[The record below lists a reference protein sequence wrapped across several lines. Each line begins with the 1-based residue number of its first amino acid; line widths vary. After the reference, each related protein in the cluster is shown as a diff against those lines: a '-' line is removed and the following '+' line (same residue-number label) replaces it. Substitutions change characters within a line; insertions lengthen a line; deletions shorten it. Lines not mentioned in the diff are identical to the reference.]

1 MCLCACVYACV
12 HMLMCVTMWFIDSYP
27 GEYVVPLRAMCAYVH
42 VNTYVATSGHGC
54 LRPAQDQRYYP
65 GGALLVADGTSSIS
79 RVVGT

>member
-1 MCLCACVYACV
+1 M
-12 HMLMCVTMWFIDSYP
+12 
-27 GEYVVPLRAMCAYVH
+27 VPLRAMCAYVH